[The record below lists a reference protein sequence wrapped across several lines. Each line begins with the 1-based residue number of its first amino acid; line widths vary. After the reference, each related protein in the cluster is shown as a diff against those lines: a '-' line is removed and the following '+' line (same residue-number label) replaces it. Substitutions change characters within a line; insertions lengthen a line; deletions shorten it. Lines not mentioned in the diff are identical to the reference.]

1 MKAEMEKRE
10 REKRVILRKEEI
22 IKGERE
28 RVIIKLMI

>member
-28 RVIIKLMI
+28 RE